1 MARPRKTPAIE
12 NDGKTP
18 TRRIVLRSRLIEGNE
33 PPLSDA
39 ELLEL
44 LLTYAIPTIDLKP
57 LSTILIDT
65 FGSLDGVL
73 NADFQ
78 SLTAIKGI
86 KEYSAG
92 LIQTVKAIDQRRSR
106 TTSEKPASSE
116 SVIGEIP
123 LPPYQPTPQK
133 EQVKIK
139 YKKPGTGMVSRALI
153 DEAIRI
159 IPNLPK
165 TESLQELNQ
174 YLISNLHYNSVTT
187 RERYT
192 RYIAG
197 WLFLEGTIDS
207 TFLRYASL
215 SGESQDLRDVCFYRF
230 CKAYPLTIEIVQEL
244 LIPAIGAGL
253 ISRDTI
259 LDWLLQKFPDKSVKD
274 GLRGILEAFKGA
286 HIIKVGTKNL
296 TLWYREPSLIS
307 FSYILYAEFGKGV
320 HNISDV
326 ISSPVMKGLF
336 WKPDSIMQTLYEL
349 RNQGIIS
356 KVSEIDD
363 IRQVTLSKDLD
374 EVLSILFRVK

>member
-165 TESLQELNQ
+165 TESVLELNQ

-230 CKAYPLTIEIVQEL
+230 
-244 LIPAIGAGL
+244 
-253 ISRDTI
+253 
-259 LDWLLQKFPDKSVKD
+259 
-274 GLRGILEAFKGA
+274 
-286 HIIKVGTKNL
+286 
-296 TLWYREPSLIS
+296 
-307 FSYILYAEFGKGV
+307 
-320 HNISDV
+320 
-326 ISSPVMKGLF
+326 
-336 WKPDSIMQTLYEL
+336 
-349 RNQGIIS
+349 
-356 KVSEIDD
+356 
-363 IRQVTLSKDLD
+363 
-374 EVLSILFRVK
+374 